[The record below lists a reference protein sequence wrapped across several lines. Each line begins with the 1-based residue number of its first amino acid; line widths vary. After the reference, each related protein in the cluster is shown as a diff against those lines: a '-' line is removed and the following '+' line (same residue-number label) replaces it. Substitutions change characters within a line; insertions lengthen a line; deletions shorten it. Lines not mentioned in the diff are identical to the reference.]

1 MGVFEGKGEGD
12 VVPRPHGPADGEL
25 LPDGPEGAAPSDED
39 AGAPVDGTDDDG
51 TIVDGTDDD
60 GASDDA
66 AEPAGPAVPDANAAA
81 EPVASPDWRTVEP
94 LNAAEQVWLA
104 QQRTLL
110 HDLCDA
116 PLDADAVAALFD
128 RVHAQWSAAD
138 DRPDPEPLGKAFGV
152 AMGDLIA
159 SHLPGLRWCVR
170 SDQYGTDIV
179 LVHDEP
185 EVVVYPLAA
194 VTQQWESAAPGWFAA
209 HLERVERGV
218 RDVLAPHA

>member
-25 LPDGPEGAAPSDED
+25 LPGGHDGASAPTGGD
-39 AGAPVDGTDDDG
+39 AGASGDGTVGDHAPDHG
-51 TIVDGTDDD
+51 TEPT
-60 GASDDA
+60 DA
-66 AEPAGPAVPDANAAA
+66 AAPP

-159 SHLPGLRWCVR
+159 AHLPALRWCVR

>member
-1 MGVFEGKGEGD
+1 MAEFEGKGEGD
-12 VVPRPHGPADGEL
+12 VVPRPHGPVDGEV
-25 LPDGPEGAAPSDED
+25 LPDGDPGAAPSDED
-39 AGAPVDGTDDDG
+39 ADAPRDGTDVDGTD
-51 TIVDGTDDD
+51 IDGTDVD
-60 GASDDA
+60 STDA
-66 AEPAGPAVPDANAAA
+66 ESTEPSAPTAPEAAHDA

-128 RVHAQWSAAD
+128 RVHAQWSSAD